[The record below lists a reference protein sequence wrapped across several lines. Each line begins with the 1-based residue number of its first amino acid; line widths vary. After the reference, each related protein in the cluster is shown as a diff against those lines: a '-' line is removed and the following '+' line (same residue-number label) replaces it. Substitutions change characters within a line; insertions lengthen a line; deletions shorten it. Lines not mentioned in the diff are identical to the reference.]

1 MSFRNPC
8 HMPFHKLIPPLTLT
22 VPFPRCTAGPNIAG
36 SCCICFHTTANTD
49 AATPNIP
56 SHRSFGDAYLP
67 LRSLSYDPLP
77 LQNLVSHNFVSQ

>member
-1 MSFRNPC
+1 
-8 HMPFHKLIPPLTLT
+8 MPHAHAHAHAHVT
-22 VPFPRCTAGPNIAG
+22 VPFPRYTAGPNIAW

-56 SHRSFGDAYLP
+56 SHRSFGDAYPP